1 MLKYYAIQCMGIGGK
16 AGYILN
22 FGTDGMSDQLHALA
36 TLYLGEK
43 PCVPIGRGWDGHK
56 AGLDEVT

>member
-1 MLKYYAIQCMGIGGK
+1 MGIGGK